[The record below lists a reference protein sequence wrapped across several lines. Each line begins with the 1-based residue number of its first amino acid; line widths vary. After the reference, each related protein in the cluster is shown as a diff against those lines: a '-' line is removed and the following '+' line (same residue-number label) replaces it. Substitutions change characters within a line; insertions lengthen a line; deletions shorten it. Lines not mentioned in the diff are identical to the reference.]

1 MAQTVIGVS
10 SADIRYKPD
19 ILVARKVGKKKN
31 GRQPVSMSIGVEN
44 DGTQREMIVHESLAA
59 ENNNRPLDVDIME
72 M

>member
-1 MAQTVIGVS
+1 
-10 SADIRYKPD
+10 
-19 ILVARKVGKKKN
+19 
-31 GRQPVSMSIGVEN
+31 MSIGVEN